1 MKVLPL
7 FYLDS
12 LTDTAI
18 EQHSCSDRLWLPQTE
33 FERYMLAAD
42 TDSVVTLR
50 LKNTAGQE
58 TVGAVYAA
66 HFGASDVLYAPHW
79 MCEALDADSETVEV
93 ERFFPLLGNG
103 ITILPHTSDYLAM
116 GDDPQETLKEGFEQY
131 TCLTV
136 GREYN
141 IWLGAFSF
149 KITLQD
155 LEPAT
160 TDVICIRNR
169 ELGLHI
175 LPPLDAPWPRPP
187 SPAQAPAPAPAAPV
201 PKPSMP
207 SEPAPASLPAAPAQP
222 QDSFASMSRE
232 ERARLVAEATR
243 RRLGLS
249 PRTDSS

>member
-12 LTDTAI
+12 LIDDAA
-18 EQHSCSDRLWLPQTE
+18 EQHLCSDRLWLPQAE

-50 LKNTAGQE
+50 LKNTAEQV
-58 TVGAVYAA
+58 TVGAVFAA
-66 HFGASDVLYAPHW
+66 HFGDADVIYAPLW
-79 MCEALDADSETVEV
+79 MYEALELDTDNVSV
-93 ERFFPLLGNG
+93 ERFFPLLGKS
-103 ITILPHTSDYLAM
+103 ITIQPHTSDYLAM

-136 GREYN
+136 GCDYM

-155 LEPAT
+155 IEPAET
-160 TDVICIRNR
+160 GVICIRNR

-175 LPPLDAPWPRPP
+175 LPPLDAPWPMPP
-187 SPAQAPAPAPAAPV
+187 SATAAVAVAAPPSETAPAPAPLAI
-201 PKPSMP
+201 P
-207 SEPAPASLPAAPAQP
+207 SETAPAPAPSVQQP
-222 QDSFASMSRE
+222 SAE
-232 ERARLVAEATR
+232 ERRKQIAEATR
-243 RRLGLS
+243 RRLGLTPS
-249 PRTDSS
+249 GS

>member
-12 LTDTAI
+12 LTDDAI
-18 EQHSCSDRLWLPQTE
+18 EQNACSDRLWLPQAE
-33 FERYMLAAD
+33 FERYLLAAD

-66 HFGASDVLYAPHW
+66 HFGASDVIYAPHW
-79 MCEALDADSETVEV
+79 MCEALDADSETVEL
-93 ERFFPLLGNG
+93 ERFFPLLGNS

-131 TCLTV
+131 TCLTA
-136 GREYN
+136 GRDYK

-149 KITLQD
+149 TITLQD

-160 TDVICIRNR
+160 TGVICIRNR

-187 SPAQAPAPAPAAPV
+187 APAPVPAPAPAPAQAPAPLPVAPT
-201 PKPSMP
+201 
-207 SEPAPASLPAAPAQP
+207 PAAPAQP
-222 QDSFASMSRE
+222 QDSFASMTRE